1 MIYRMKL
8 QNEPFKQIKKGTKE
22 IEIRLNDEKRKFFEI
37 NDHIEFINIT
47 TLEIMFV
54 KITNLYHFKNFED
67 LFNYFDNSTLG
78 CGSYEEMYK
87 YYLREEEK
95 KYGVLG
101 IEIKV
106 LPNVN
111 QVIHNEDNLTLND
124 ANRVTRRAKLI
135 VENNNDEKKQDNQK
149 SDNNNYSENTNI
161 DLMVLGEIMMGGK
174 VTTNLDYNF
183 LIGGHIDNDES
194 DEQCLTR
201 EVAEESGVTLNF
213 SNILPI
219 ASSNYINKDYPKNGD
234 ITYTNT
240 NYYAIK
246 YDLVPNIEM
255 QNLTEEEIKENFK
268 LMYIPKNEV
277 INFLENTKEINAT
290 LSDTIMA
297 IKVYLNLQK

>member
-8 QNEPFKQIKKGTKE
+8 QNEPFKQIKKEIKK
-22 IEIRLNDEKRKFFEI
+22 IEIRLNDEKRKIFEI
-37 NDHIEFINIT
+37 NDYIEFTNIT

-54 KITNLYHFKNFED
+54 KITNLYHFESFEK
-67 LFNYFDNSTLG
+67 LFNNFDNSMLG

-87 YYLREEEK
+87 YYSREEEN

-106 LPNVN
+106 LPKVN

-124 ANRVTRRAKLI
+124 ANKVTLRAKLI
-135 VENNNDEKKQDNQK
+135 VENNNDE
-149 SDNNNYSENTNI
+149 I
-161 DLMVLGEIMMGGK
+161 LICHMGVK
-174 VTTNLDYNF
+174 YF

-201 EVAEESGVTLNF
+201 EVAEESGVTLDF

-255 QNLTEEEIKENFK
+255 QNLTEEEKKENFK

>member
-8 QNEPFKQIKKGTKE
+8 QNEPFKQIKKEIKK
-22 IEIRLNDEKRKFFEI
+22 IEIRLNDEKRKIFEI
-37 NDHIEFINIT
+37 NDYIEFTNIT

-54 KITNLYHFKNFED
+54 KITNLYHFESFEK
-67 LFNYFDNSTLG
+67 LFNNFDNSILG

-87 YYLREEEK
+87 YYSKEEEK

-106 LPNVN
+106 LPKVN
-111 QVIHNEDNLTLND
+111 QVIHNKDNLTLND
-124 ANRVTRRAKLI
+124 ANKVTLRAKLI
-135 VENNNDEKKQDNQK
+135 VENNNDE
-149 SDNNNYSENTNI
+149 I
-161 DLMVLGEIMMGGK
+161 LICHMGVK
-174 VTTNLDYNF
+174 YF

-201 EVAEESGVTLNF
+201 EVAEESGVTLHF

-219 ASSNYINKDYPKNGD
+219 ASSNYINKDYPQNGD

-255 QNLTEEEIKENFK
+255 QNLTEEEKKENFK

>member
-8 QNEPFKQIKKGTKE
+8 QNEPFKQIKKEIKK
-22 IEIRLNDEKRKFFEI
+22 IEIRLNDEKRKIFEI
-37 NDHIEFINIT
+37 NDYIEFTNIT

-54 KITNLYHFKNFED
+54 KITNLYHFESFEK
-67 LFNYFDNSTLG
+67 LFNNFDNSILG

-87 YYLREEEK
+87 YYSKEEEN

-106 LPNVN
+106 LPKVN

-124 ANRVTRRAKLI
+124 ANKVTLRAKLI
-135 VENNNDEKKQDNQK
+135 VENNNDE
-149 SDNNNYSENTNI
+149 I
-161 DLMVLGEIMMGGK
+161 LICHMGVK
-174 VTTNLDYNF
+174 YF

-201 EVAEESGVTLNF
+201 EVAEESGVTLDF

-219 ASSNYINKDYPKNGD
+219 ASSNYINKDYPQNGD

-255 QNLTEEEIKENFK
+255 QNLTEEEKKENFK

-277 INFLENTKEINAT
+277 INFLENTNEINAT